1 MMTSFVPYCFL
12 LSGTGKTQGTSNFIV
27 ETAGHINAMHV
38 KLKSSYSF
46 LQCWPVLNIITVKL
60 FFELLFFLGHCVV
73 IGRLYVVTFSLR
85 SSMIMRSAVVT
96 SRTKFRRRRIWTR
109 PTRLICVHC
118 SSSCM
123 QIYCWP
129 RLKSFC
135 QSSVKE
141 GTKSCKL
148 QRVQNLERIF
158 ARRTLVVVAKSSP

>member
-27 ETAGHINAMHV
+27 ETTGLINAMHV

-60 FFELLFFLGHCVV
+60 IFELFFFLGHCVV

-85 SSMIMRSAVVT
+85 CLPLTTPHSSSMIMRSAVVT
-96 SRTKFRRRRIWTR
+96 SRTKFRRRRIWI
-109 PTRLICVHC
+109 RLICVHS

-129 RLKSFC
+129 RLKRPC

-141 GTKSCKL
+141 GTKSCSYN
-148 QRVQNLERIF
+148 VFRI
-158 ARRTLVVVAKSSP
+158 

>member
-1 MMTSFVPYCFL
+1 MTSFVPYCFL

-27 ETAGHINAMHV
+27 ETTGQINAMHV

-85 SSMIMRSAVVT
+85 WLPLTTPHGSSMIMRSAVVT
-96 SRTKFRRRRIWTR
+96 SRTKLRRRRIWTR
-109 PTRLICVHC
+109 LICVRC

-129 RLKSFC
+129 RLTSFC

-141 GTKSCKL
+141 GTKSCNYN
-148 QRVQNLERIF
+148 VFRI
-158 ARRTLVVVAKSSP
+158 